1 MKVTILGSGAW
12 GMGLAT
18 IVQETADLVHVWTI
32 DKKTFDHFQE
42 KRSVPRLDNIFFKAN
57 VRMTFN
63 LEEAVDNS
71 DLIILSI
78 PVPHI
83 RSVCKEH
90 ADLLK
95 KAPIISTSKGIEKHT
110 GFFATEIVQEF
121 LSKKHSIAAL
131 SGPNFAFEIA
141 NKMPSSTSIACTKEQ
156 QSFFA
161 QFFDIPRFRIMFNE
175 DIVGTQVGGAL
186 KNVFAILSGI
196 AVTKEYGM
204 SSVASL
210 LTRGLQ
216 EMSLFGKDKG
226 ANPVTFLSLSG
237 VGDLILTCLGDLSR
251 NYTFGC
257 HIGHGFTP
265 QEALEKLGTVEGY
278 HTTFSL
284 SEMRIFE
291 RMPVAQTVFNIL
303 YNNKNPV
310 EMIDALLAQKFV

>member
-18 IVQETADLVHVWTI
+18 ILQETANIVHVWTI
-32 DKKTFDHFQE
+32 DKKTFDHFQA

-63 LEEAVDNS
+63 LAEALEAS
-71 DLIILSI
+71 DLIVVSI

-83 RSVCKEH
+83 RSVCQEH
-90 ADLLK
+90 ATLF

-110 GFFATEIVQEF
+110 GLLATEILTEF
-121 LSKKHSIAAL
+121 LEKEHTIAAL

-141 NKMPSSTSIACTKEQ
+141 NKMPSSTSISCQKAHQ
-156 QSFFA
+156 AFLA

-175 DIVGTQVGGAL
+175 DLVGTQVGGAL

-196 AVTKEYGM
+196 AVTKGYGM

-216 EMSLFGKDKG
+216 EMSSFGASKG
-226 ANPVTFLSLSG
+226 ATPMTFLSLSG

-257 HIGHGFTP
+257 HIGHGFSP
-265 QEALEKLGTVEGY
+265 KESLEKLGTVEGY

-284 SEMRIFE
+284 SEMDIFA

-303 YNNKNPV
+303 YNNKPPV
-310 EMIDALLAQKFV
+310 EMIDALLAQKFM